1 MHVRS
6 VREIVALTGRAF
18 LFVLFAVGVFL
29 SGQQVLATV
38 ERVGAPS
45 PLAALVSGGSLTP
58 QASRRMDSVCEFA
71 LERLRTAES
80 LRYCGLI
87 QLVERPGEGEVQ
99 RGGRY
104 AAGAGYLRASL
115 DRSPF
120 SGITWLYLAQAL
132 AGQGDAAGAAAAFD
146 SSYSVDAVAAGMAG
160 MRVSIGLGMVD
171 MLRPITRWSL
181 DTEIILLAGRDPRQL
196 IEIGKSRGR
205 MRYIA
210 TALAVD
216 PQLLAR
222 FIRLVRAPPPGV
234 RR

>member
-1 MHVRS
+1 M
-6 VREIVALTGRAF
+6 ALIGRAF
-18 LFVLFAVGVFL
+18 LFVLFMAGVFL
-29 SGQQVLATV
+29 CGQQVLATV

-45 PLAALVSGGSLTP
+45 PLVSLVSGAQLTP
-58 QASRRMDSVCEFA
+58 QASRRMDGVCEFA

-87 QLVERPGEGEVQ
+87 QLVERPGEGPSQ
-99 RGGRY
+99 RKERY
-104 AAGAGYLRASL
+104 TVGAEYLRDSL
-115 DRSPF
+115 NRAPF

-132 AGQGDAAGAAAAFD
+132 AGQGDLAGAAAAFD

-160 MRVSIGLGMVD
+160 MRVSVGLGMVD

-181 DTEIILLAGRDPRQL
+181 DTEIILLAGRNPRQL
-196 IEIGKSRGR
+196 IEIGKSHGR

-210 TALAVD
+210 TALAAD